1 MAKRKRNAAAA
12 DNVTEIHVVNGLRL
26 QHIEP
31 MTRNQSRF
39 FESYER
45 GDHIFCHGLPGTG
58 KTFLALYHAIRDVV
72 FRRLYDQVVVVRSAV
87 ATRDMGHMPGKLDE
101 KASLYEM
108 PYEQIVNDLTMH
120 EDGYQVMKQR
130 KFLQFATTSYLRGI
144 TLDNTIIIVDEA
156 SNCTMHELDSIITRL
171 GRNSKIIFCGDFRQT
186 DLTKDADKRGFL
198 QFMEIMKRLPGVSF
212 IEFEVED
219 IVRSEF
225 VKSYILAK
233 FGYQGAQAV

>member
-1 MAKRKRNAAAA
+1 MAKRKRQAES
-12 DNVTEIHVVNGLRL
+12 NVAEIHVVNGLRL
-26 QHIEP
+26 QHVEP
-31 MTRNQSRF
+31 ITKNQERF
-39 FESYER
+39 FKAYER

-58 KTFLALYHAIRDVV
+58 KTFLALYHAVRDVI
-72 FRRLYDQVVVVRSAV
+72 FRKLYDQVVVVRSAV
-87 ATRDMGHMPGKLDE
+87 ATRDMGHMPGKLEE

-120 EDGYQVMKQR
+120 EDGYNIMKHR
-130 KFLQFATTSYLRGI
+130 KFLKFATTSYLRGI

-156 SNCTMHELDSIITRL
+156 SNCTLHELDSIITRL
-171 GRNSKIIFCGDFRQT
+171 GANSKIIFCGDFRQT
-186 DLTKDADKRGFL
+186 DLTKDGDKRGFL
-198 QFMEIMKRLPGVSF
+198 KFMEIMKRLKGVSF

-233 FGYQGAQAV
+233 YADQGPDAV